1 MLNYIQSATK
11 VLHNIIIFT
20 SVIYVLLSIIVV
32 FTLLVDD
39 FLINKSAQV
48 LMVLKS

>member
-1 MLNYIQSATK
+1 MLNYIQNATK
-11 VLHNIIIFT
+11 VLHSIIIFT
-20 SVIYVLLSIIVV
+20 PVIYVLLSIIVV
-32 FTLLVDD
+32 FTLLVDN